1 MITETTP
8 TKSEF
13 DKAFFCLFE
22 DGDYTAIANAMGHSP
37 EYVSQLYSPTG
48 DRKSNLYRAF
58 RDLRAL
64 RERCAERGDKAL
76 ALFVEFVTRG
86 LDEGSLSVIEESL
99 KLKREV
105 DEWETSSMQQAPESQ
120 IVKELHDISIQADRT
135 LEAYASKKIRTFATE
150 AVKDRRNGSK

>member
-22 DGDYTAIANAMGHSP
+22 DGDYTAIANSMGHTP
-37 EYVSQLYSPTG
+37 EYASQMYSPNG

-64 RERCAERGDKAL
+64 RERCVERGDKAL

-86 LDEGSLSVIEESL
+86 IEPEILSVLDESL
-99 KLKREV
+99 KLKSEV
-105 DEWETSSMQQAPESQ
+105 DEWETSSMSGASETQ
-120 IVKELHDISIQADRT
+120 IVQELRDIAHQADRT
-135 LEAYASKKIRTFATE
+135 LDAYSSKKIRSFAAGAIE
-150 AVKDRRNGSK
+150 NRRNTQR

>member
-1 MITETTP
+1 MITETAP

-22 DGDYTAIANAMGHSP
+22 SGDYTAIANSMGHTP
-37 EYVSQLYSPTG
+37 EYASQMYSPTG
-48 DRKSNLYRAF
+48 DRQSNLYRAF

-64 RERCAERGDKAL
+64 RERNVERGDKAL

-86 LDEGSLSVIEESL
+86 LDPADMSVQEESL

-105 DEWETSSMQQAPESQ
+105 DEWETSSMQGAPEAE
-120 IVKELHDISIQADRT
+120 IVRELRDISIQADRT
-135 LEAYASKKIRTFATE
+135 LDAYSSKKIRTFASE
-150 AVKDRRNGSK
+150 AVKERRNGHK

>member
-37 EYVSQLYSPTG
+37 EYASQMYSPTG

-64 RERCAERGDKAL
+64 RVRSVERGDRAL
-76 ALFVEFVTRG
+76 AMFVEFVTRG
-86 LDEGSLSVIEESL
+86 IEPECLSVAEESL

-105 DEWETSSMQQAPESQ
+105 DEWETSAMQGAPEPQ
-120 IVKELHDISIQADRT
+120 IVQELRDISVQADRT
-135 LEAYASKKIRTFATE
+135 LEAYSSKKMRSFAAD
-150 AVKDRRNGSK
+150 AVEQRRNGTK

>member
-1 MITETTP
+1 MITETAP

-22 DGDYTAIANAMGHSP
+22 DGDYTAIANSMGHTP
-37 EYVSQLYSPTG
+37 EYASQMYSPTG

-64 RERCAERGDKAL
+64 RERSVERGDKAL
-76 ALFVEFVTRG
+76 AMFVEFVTRG
-86 LDEGSLSVIEESL
+86 LDPADVSVREASL

-105 DEWETSSMQQAPESQ
+105 DEWETSSMQGAPEAE
-120 IVKELHDISIQADRT
+120 IVQELRDISMQADRT
-135 LEAYASKKIRTFATE
+135 LEAYRSKTIRTFAAV
-150 AVKDRRNGSK
+150 AVKDRRNGTR